1 MRKLL
6 IVVDFQNDFVDGA
19 LGFDGANK
27 LEDKICDRI
36 KKAREDN
43 EEIIFTFDTHQ
54 DNYLSTQEGKFLPVK
69 HCIKGTDGHKLYG
82 KIAQLVEEKDILIEK
97 PTFGSIELCDYLRE
111 NKFTQIELCGLVSNI
126 CVLSNA
132 VLAKTFNPEATVTV
146 DKNLTDSFDKKL
158 NQETFDILKG
168 IQVVVK

>member
-1 MRKLL
+1 M
-6 IVVDFQNDFVDGA
+6 N
-19 LGFDGANK
+19 
-27 LEDKICDRI
+27 
-36 KKAREDN
+36 
-43 EEIIFTFDTHQ
+43 
-54 DNYLSTQEGKFLPVK
+54 TQEGKFLPVE
-69 HCIKGTDGHKLYG
+69 HCIKGSNGHKLYG
-82 KIAQLVEEKDILIEK
+82 KVAELVEKEDILIEK

-111 NKFTQIELCGLVSNI
+111 NKFSQIELCGLVSNI